1 MTRAG
6 LTVPAGLVLLV
17 FGAAGSWFLGR
28 YVPNARFSRVGYAL
42 MAGGGLLFG
51 AWGISKVLAI
61 GVAAAGCVAIGAI
74 AGIIGALRKE
84 LRTRPW

>member
-28 YVPNARFSRVGYAL
+28 YFPSARFSRAGYAL
-42 MAGGGLLFG
+42 MAGGGVLFG
-51 AWGISKVLAI
+51 AWGMSRLLAI

-74 AGIIGALRKE
+74 AGTIGALRKE
-84 LRTRPW
+84 LRTGTW